1 MTPGYDMELLFHL
14 CDKTLAQIT
23 ACRKHG
29 AASWIAWRYDHL
41 EREVREFRD
50 VVFPSHVAPA
60 TEQEGGAK

>member
-23 ACRKHG
+23 ACRKHS
-29 AASWIAWRYDHL
+29 AAHWLSWRYDHL

-50 VVFPSHVAPA
+50 VVFPSRAA
-60 TEQEGGAK
+60 TTARRG